1 MLAGRPAPICG
12 RARVGPYD
20 EGVTEPLDAIA
31 IAAEVFAWLTLPV
44 GVILLVGGFARRSW
58 ARCYRPAK
66 AVITTVK
73 DRDAKL
79 RWFGDGGAVHES
91 TSPLTGPIPAVGDAR
106 TVWVHP
112 ARPESP
118 RLDDPAHD
126 GRVLLTLGGI
136 LAGVG
141 VIATVL
147 SNVLPLF

>member
-1 MLAGRPAPICG
+1 M
-12 RARVGPYD
+12 
-20 EGVTEPLDAIA
+20 TEPLDAIA

-44 GVILLVGGFARRSW
+44 GLILLISGLARRSW
-58 ARCYRPAK
+58 SRRYRPAK

-73 DRDAKL
+73 DRDAQL

-112 ARPESP
+112 SKPASP

-136 LAGVG
+136 LSGVG
-141 VIATVL
+141 AIATVL
-147 SNVLPLF
+147 SAVMPLF

>member
-1 MLAGRPAPICG
+1 M
-12 RARVGPYD
+12 
-20 EGVTEPLDAIA
+20 TEPLDAIA

-44 GVILLVGGFARRSW
+44 GLALLISGLARHSW
-58 ARCYRPAK
+58 SRRYRPAK
-66 AVITTVK
+66 AVITTVN
-73 DRDAKL
+73 DRDATL
-79 RWFGDGGAVHES
+79 RWFADGGAVHES

-112 ARPESP
+112 SRPESP

-141 VIATVL
+141 VIATLV
-147 SNVLPLF
+147 SSVLPFF

>member
-1 MLAGRPAPICG
+1 
-12 RARVGPYD
+12 
-20 EGVTEPLDAIA
+20 VTEPLDAIA

-44 GVILLVGGFARRSW
+44 GVILLVGGFARRAWS
-58 ARCYRPAK
+58 RRYRPAK

-136 LAGVG
+136 LTGVG
-141 VIATVL
+141 VVATLL
-147 SNVLPLF
+147 SNILPLF